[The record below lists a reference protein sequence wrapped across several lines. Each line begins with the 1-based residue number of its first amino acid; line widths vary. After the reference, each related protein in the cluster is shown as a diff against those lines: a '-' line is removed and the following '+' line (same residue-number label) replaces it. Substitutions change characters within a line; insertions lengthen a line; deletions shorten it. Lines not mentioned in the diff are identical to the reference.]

1 MEKLISL
8 LHPKL
13 FARLFTYLRI
23 EVHFLKDNGMKLQ
36 QITVLPF
43 TAGRTDNQHKTAVAQ
58 SMGFPSCSIFSIRAL
73 ICSFFLSTISMR
85 TKNCGQMVGLPV
97 TLLCCLKFNPA
108 VSSQLENEVTTLV
121 HVCEFLKFCP
131 GIFCILNQ

>member
-58 SMGFPSCSIFSIRAL
+58 SMGFSSCFIFSIRAL

-97 TLLCCLKFNPA
+97 TLLCCLKFHFTLSP
-108 VSSQLENEVTTLV
+108 QLKNKVALLV
-121 HVCEFLKFCP
+121 QVCQFLKLSP
-131 GIFCILNQ
+131 GIFCILNK